1 MNVVS
6 FGGRGTPGKPDNLA
20 LPSNSEAEQ
29 AFLGALLVQNDVYV
43 HIAGF
48 LIADHFYAEIN
59 RRIFEIASKM
69 IGEGRLASPITIR
82 PFLGEHD
89 MGVGMTIPGY
99 LARLAAEAVAP
110 IAARD
115 YALCIRDLAVR
126 RDMLK
131 VARDLEEQAFD
142 APVDMRP
149 AEIASGALDRLAALA
164 EDPSTTKRVSAGAS
178 AARLVARAQEI
189 MSGAEVASGVSTGF
203 SDLDDATG
211 GYRPGALWIVAGRPG
226 MGKSIVGGTSATKV
240 ANKGHGVLVF
250 SLELAEEEF
259 AARLLADLSYS
270 ARRPIAFSQ
279 IMRGALDDEELWTI
293 SDAQRRL
300 ERMPIT
306 VDYSSRLSA
315 AEIKA
320 RIHVEGKRLRAQGKG
335 LGVVFID
342 YLKFV
347 AASDRYKGNRVYE
360 VGEISAAMKA
370 AAKDEGVCIV
380 LLAQLNRAL
389 ESREDKRPGL
399 SDLRESGDLEADAD
413 VVAFIHRDHYYLEK
427 SSKVAVGDDRI
438 VRLEE
443 TRNQADLIIGKNRS
457 GPCRTIPLFCNVG
470 CSTMATRSD
479 YVGEAGF

>member
-1 MNVVS
+1 MTVFS
-6 FGGRGTPGKPDNLA
+6 IAAGRAPADPRPMPGSAD
-20 LPSNSEAEQ
+20 AEQ
-29 AFLGALLVQNDVYV
+29 AFLGAMLVQNDVYAHV
-43 HIAGF
+43 AGF
-48 LIADHFYAEIN
+48 LAAEHFSAEIN
-59 RRIFEIASKM
+59 RRVFTIAAEM
-69 IGEGRLASPITIR
+69 IGSGRLASPITVR
-82 PFLGEHD
+82 PYLGDHD
-89 MGVGMTIPGY
+89 LGSGTTWPAY
-99 LARLAAEAVAP
+99 LARLTAEAGPP

-115 YALCIRDLAVR
+115 YAMTIRDLAVR
-126 RDMLK
+126 RSMIAA
-131 VARDLEEQAFD
+131 ARDLEAQAYD

-149 AEIASGALDRLAALA
+149 AEIASGALDRLSVLS
-164 EDPSTTKRVSAGAS
+164 EDPSQTKRVAAGAS

-203 SDLDDATG
+203 TDLDDATG

-226 MGKSIVGGTSATKV
+226 MGKSIISGTSATKV
-240 ANKGHGVLVF
+240 ANKGNGVLVF

-259 AARLLADLSYS
+259 AARLLADLAYS

-279 IMRGALDDEELWTI
+279 IMRGSLDEEELWTV

-300 ERMPIT
+300 ERMPLT

-320 RIHVEGKRLRAQGKG
+320 RIHVEGKRLRAHGKR
-335 LGVVFID
+335 LGVVFVD

-360 VGEISAAMKA
+360 VGEISAALKA

-427 SSKVAVGDDRI
+427 GVKSRSPDDEMT
-438 VRLEE
+438 VKLEE
-443 TRNQADLIIGKNRS
+443 SRNQADLILGKNRS
-457 GPCRTIPLFCNVG
+457 GPCKTIPLFCNVG
-470 CSTMATRSD
+470 CSTMATRSQ
-479 YVGEAGF
+479 YGEAPF